1 MFNYTR
7 EQIAATVD
15 LACLKPDATSV
26 DVSICCQKAIRY
38 KCASVCVKPYHV
50 PIAARLLEGFDV
62 GVGTVV
68 GFPHGNSE
76 PTIKALEAA
85 AVVKSGATE
94 FDWVTNIGAI
104 KDGNWEPVVTEFKA
118 MAQICRE
125 TGVKCK
131 VILETCYLKENEIY
145 AASHLAALDGVDWV
159 KTSTGFGTDNA
170 RVCDVSVMLY
180 ATKDFDTEV
189 KASGGIKQYED
200 AERFL
205 SLGCTRLGSSRIE
218 ELMPDWS
225 DNESTSNDNAK

>member
-7 EQIAATVD
+7 EQVAAAVD

-85 AVVKSGATE
+85 AVIKSGATE

-104 KDGNWEPVVTEFKA
+104 KDGDWESVVTEFKA

-125 TGVKCK
+125 TNAKCK
-131 VILETCYLKENEIY
+131 VILETVYLSEGEIWT
-145 AASHLAALDGVDWV
+145 AAKLATMNGVNWV
-159 KTSTGFGTDNA
+159 KTSTGFYTQATVN
-170 RVCDVSVMLY
+170 DVMVMLNAVY
-180 ATKDFDTEV
+180 GYDTEV
-189 KASGGIKQYED
+189 KASGGIKRYED

-205 SLGCTRLGSSRIE
+205 RLGCTRLGSSKIE
-218 ELMPDWS
+218 ELMPDWNE
-225 DNESTSNDNAK
+225 DESTNNDNAK